1 MRDFVSPRGAV
12 CARAPRLGILLLTIL
27 LLTIPAT
34 GEGQQPDLRTRVE
47 SVGAIPIEFEQ
58 PEVLRWDVEGVP
70 VFALPDPAL
79 PLVTVHAYLRGGY
92 GRFDR
97 SLYAAASGLPAL
109 LRYGGTESKR
119 PTRVDEMIE
128 GLALQLSFGSAGG
141 SVTSTLNTLAENA
154 EVALDLWGEMMAAPA
169 FDEAEIE
176 AWRGRQLESVLRRVD
191 DPARLAFSETNRLL
205 YGDHPVGWEMEP
217 ADLAPQRIAPAR
229 FIEVHTRVFCRD
241 NLTLGV
247 TGSLGREEIEPLLTA
262 LVRRLPSCSRP
273 LPRAPDPTIRRAP
286 GVFIVDRPLAQSVIV
301 MAHATDVRLAD
312 SPRYYAAMV
321 GNSVLGGGGFSSRI
335 LSRVRTE
342 EGFAYSAT
350 SLWTTPSR
358 HEGIIAAT
366 TRTRP
371 DRTADAIDV
380 MLGTM
385 QELTEEPPTADEVQR
400 TIDQFV
406 NGFVFSFDSPGQVVA
421 RQMFYLA
428 QGLPEDWLDRF
439 WAGVQRVRPDEVLG
453 VFREELDPSRMS
465 IVVVGDA
472 ELIEG
477 ELARFG
483 PVERIELGAT
493 R

>member
-1 MRDFVSPRGAV
+1 MKRRRFVWG
-12 CARAPRLGILLLTIL
+12 LGIGLLACGA
-27 LLTIPAT
+27 PGAPVAA
-34 GEGQQPDLRTRVE
+34 QQPDLRARVE
-47 SVGAIPIEFEQ
+47 SVGAIPIDFEQ
-58 PEVLRWDVEGVP
+58 PEVLRWDVGGVP
-70 VFALPDPAL
+70 VLALPDPAL
-79 PLVTVHAYLRGGY
+79 PLLTVHAYLRGGY

-97 SLYAAASGLPAL
+97 SHYAAASGLPAL
-109 LRYGGTESKR
+109 LRYGGTQ
-119 PTRVDEMIE
+119 TRTPSEVDEAIE

-154 EVALDLWGEMMAAPA
+154 DAALELWGDMMANPG
-169 FDEAEIE
+169 FDGVEIE

-217 ADLAPQRIAPAR
+217 ADLEPAR
-229 FIEVHTRVFCRD
+229 VSVERFDEVHARVFCRD

-247 TGSLGREEIEPLLTA
+247 TGSLDRSEIEPLLET
-262 LVRRLPSCSRP
+262 LVQQLPLCSRP
-273 LPRAPDPTIRRAP
+273 LPRAPDPSIRRAP
-286 GVFIVDRPLAQSVIV
+286 GVFVVDRPLAQSVIV
-301 MAHATDVRLAD
+301 MAHATNVRLAD
-312 SPRYYAAMV
+312 APRYYAAMV

-350 SLWTTPSR
+350 SLWTTPAR

-371 DRTADAIDV
+371 ERTADAIDV

-406 NGFVFSFDSPGQVVA
+406 SGFVFSFDSPGQVVA

-428 QGLPEDWLDRF
+428 QGLPEDWLNRF
-439 WAGVQRVRPDEVLG
+439 WAGVQQVRPDDVLDVFHAEV
-453 VFREELDPSRMS
+453 DPSRMS

-472 ELIEG
+472 ALIEDK
-477 ELARFG
+477 LARFG
-483 PVERIELGAT
+483 PVQRIEIEGG